1 MKSTKTLFRL
11 LVSGALT
18 ASMLLPSSL
27 AVYQAK
33 VKADSLYLRSAPG
46 GSVIATLSQGTTV
59 AVTNNSS
66 EWYKVIVDGKEG
78 YVSGSYLTGTTAT
91 DFSVGSGKITCSST
105 VNLRSEANTSSSIL
119 ASLSNGT
126 AVTITGVSGGWYKV
140 SVNGKTGYVHPDYV
154 QVNGGSSA
162 STGTTAS
169 APAAAAGKVSCSST
183 VNLRAE
189 ANTSSN
195 ILASLANGTA
205 VTLGAKENGWYK
217 VSVNGKSGYI
227 KADYIT
233 TSVSSSANMASYSG
247 LSAKRTAVLDYAAKF
262 LGAYYDT
269 KIYENDPFQHLDVN
283 GVGKL
288 VEMACKLGRQTNP
301 GLELGIC
308 GEHGGD
314 PSSIAFCHKV
324 GLDYVSC
331 SPFRVPIARLA
342 AAQAAIREEQ

>member
-91 DFSVGSGKITCSST
+91 DFSVGSGRITCSST

-119 ASLSNGT
+119 TSLSNGT
-126 AVTITGVSGGWYKV
+126 AVTITGVSG
-140 SVNGKTGYVHPDYV
+140 
-154 QVNGGSSA
+154 
-162 STGTTAS
+162 
-169 APAAAAGKVSCSST
+169 
-183 VNLRAE
+183 
-189 ANTSSN
+189 
-195 ILASLANGTA
+195 
-205 VTLGAKENGWYK
+205 GWYK

-262 LGAYYDT
+262 LGVPYVY
-269 KIYENDPFQHLDVN
+269 
-283 GVGKL
+283 
-288 VEMACKLGRQTNP
+288 
-301 GLELGIC
+301 
-308 GEHGGD
+308 GGST
-314 PSSIAFCHKV
+314 PSGFDCSGFTSYVYKNTVCSI
-324 GLDYVSC
+324 
-331 SPFRVPIARLA
+331 PRV
-342 AAQAAIREEQ
+342 AQAQYDATTRVSRDDLLPGDLVFFGSSAYSISHVGIYVGDGQFIHAPHTGDVVKYDSLSGSYATRFQGGGRVIFD

>member
-46 GSVIATLSQGTTV
+46 GSIIATLSQGTTV

-91 DFSVGSGKITCSST
+91 DFSVGSGRITCSST

-126 AVTITGVSGGWYKV
+126 AVTITGVSG
-140 SVNGKTGYVHPDYV
+140 
-154 QVNGGSSA
+154 
-162 STGTTAS
+162 
-169 APAAAAGKVSCSST
+169 
-183 VNLRAE
+183 
-189 ANTSSN
+189 
-195 ILASLANGTA
+195 
-205 VTLGAKENGWYK
+205 GWYK

-262 LGAYYDT
+262 LGVPYVY
-269 KIYENDPFQHLDVN
+269 
-283 GVGKL
+283 
-288 VEMACKLGRQTNP
+288 
-301 GLELGIC
+301 
-308 GEHGGD
+308 GGST
-314 PSSIAFCHKV
+314 PSGFDCSGFTSYVYKNTVCSIE
-324 GLDYVSC
+324 
-331 SPFRVPIARLA
+331 RV
-342 AAQAAIREEQ
+342 AQAQFDTTTRVSRDELLPGDLVFFGSSAYSISHVGIYVGDGQFIHAPHTGDVVKYDSLSGSYATRFQGGGRVIFD

>member
-119 ASLSNGT
+119 TSLSNGT
-126 AVTITGVSGGWYKV
+126 AVTITGVSG
-140 SVNGKTGYVHPDYV
+140 
-154 QVNGGSSA
+154 
-162 STGTTAS
+162 
-169 APAAAAGKVSCSST
+169 
-183 VNLRAE
+183 
-189 ANTSSN
+189 
-195 ILASLANGTA
+195 
-205 VTLGAKENGWYK
+205 GWYK

-262 LGAYYDT
+262 LGVPYVY
-269 KIYENDPFQHLDVN
+269 
-283 GVGKL
+283 
-288 VEMACKLGRQTNP
+288 
-301 GLELGIC
+301 
-308 GEHGGD
+308 GGST
-314 PSSIAFCHKV
+314 PSGFDCSGFTSYVYQNTVCSIE
-324 GLDYVSC
+324 
-331 SPFRVPIARLA
+331 RV
-342 AAQAAIREEQ
+342 AQAQFDTTTRVSRDELLPGDLVFFGSSAYSISHVGIYVGDGQFIHAPHTGDVVKYDSLSGSYATRFQGGGPVIFD

>member
-140 SVNGKTGYVHPDYV
+140 SVNGK
-154 QVNGGSSA
+154 
-162 STGTTAS
+162 
-169 APAAAAGKVSCSST
+169 
-183 VNLRAE
+183 
-189 ANTSSN
+189 
-195 ILASLANGTA
+195 
-205 VTLGAKENGWYK
+205 
-217 VSVNGKSGYI
+217 SGYI

-262 LGAYYDT
+262 LGVPYVY
-269 KIYENDPFQHLDVN
+269 
-283 GVGKL
+283 
-288 VEMACKLGRQTNP
+288 
-301 GLELGIC
+301 
-308 GEHGGD
+308 GGST
-314 PSSIAFCHKV
+314 PSGFDCSGFTSYVYKNTVCSIE
-324 GLDYVSC
+324 
-331 SPFRVPIARLA
+331 RV
-342 AAQAAIREEQ
+342 AQAQFDTTTRVSRDELLPGDLVFFGSSAYSISHVGIYVGDGQFIHAPHTGDVVKYDSLSGSYATRFQGGGRVIFD

>member
-119 ASLSNGT
+119 TSLSNGT
-126 AVTITGVSGGWYKV
+126 AVTITGVSG
-140 SVNGKTGYVHPDYV
+140 
-154 QVNGGSSA
+154 
-162 STGTTAS
+162 
-169 APAAAAGKVSCSST
+169 
-183 VNLRAE
+183 
-189 ANTSSN
+189 
-195 ILASLANGTA
+195 
-205 VTLGAKENGWYK
+205 GWYK

-262 LGAYYDT
+262 LGVPYVY
-269 KIYENDPFQHLDVN
+269 
-283 GVGKL
+283 
-288 VEMACKLGRQTNP
+288 
-301 GLELGIC
+301 
-308 GEHGGD
+308 GGST
-314 PSSIAFCHKV
+314 PSGFDCSGFTSYVYKNTVCSIE
-324 GLDYVSC
+324 
-331 SPFRVPIARLA
+331 RV
-342 AAQAAIREEQ
+342 AQAQFDTTPRVSRDELLPGDLVFFGSSAYSISHVGIYVGDGQFIHAPHTGDVVKYDSLSGSYATRFQGGGRVIFD

>member
-91 DFSVGSGKITCSST
+91 DFSVGSGRITCSST

-126 AVTITGVSGGWYKV
+126 AVTITGVSG
-140 SVNGKTGYVHPDYV
+140 
-154 QVNGGSSA
+154 
-162 STGTTAS
+162 
-169 APAAAAGKVSCSST
+169 
-183 VNLRAE
+183 
-189 ANTSSN
+189 
-195 ILASLANGTA
+195 
-205 VTLGAKENGWYK
+205 GWYK

-262 LGAYYDT
+262 LGVPYVY
-269 KIYENDPFQHLDVN
+269 
-283 GVGKL
+283 
-288 VEMACKLGRQTNP
+288 
-301 GLELGIC
+301 
-308 GEHGGD
+308 GGST
-314 PSSIAFCHKV
+314 PSGFDCSGFTSYVYKNTVCSIE
-324 GLDYVSC
+324 
-331 SPFRVPIARLA
+331 RV
-342 AAQAAIREEQ
+342 AQAQFDTTTRVSRDELLPGDLVFFGSSAYSISHVGIYVGDGQFIHAPHTGDVVKYDSLSGSYATRFQGGGRVIFD

>member
-119 ASLSNGT
+119 TSLSNGT
-126 AVTITGVSGGWYKV
+126 AVTITGVSG
-140 SVNGKTGYVHPDYV
+140 
-154 QVNGGSSA
+154 
-162 STGTTAS
+162 
-169 APAAAAGKVSCSST
+169 
-183 VNLRAE
+183 
-189 ANTSSN
+189 
-195 ILASLANGTA
+195 
-205 VTLGAKENGWYK
+205 GWYK

-262 LGAYYDT
+262 LGVPYVY
-269 KIYENDPFQHLDVN
+269 
-283 GVGKL
+283 
-288 VEMACKLGRQTNP
+288 
-301 GLELGIC
+301 
-308 GEHGGD
+308 GGST
-314 PSSIAFCHKV
+314 SSGFDCS
-324 GLDYVSC
+324 GFTSYVYKNTVC
-331 SPFRVPIARLA
+331 SIERV
-342 AAQAAIREEQ
+342 AQAQFDTTTRVSRDELLPGDLVFFGSSAYSISHVGIYVGDGQFIHAPHTGDVVKYDSLSGSYATRFQGGGRVIFD

>member
-119 ASLSNGT
+119 TSLSNGT

-140 SVNGKTGYVHPDYV
+140 SVNGKT
-154 QVNGGSSA
+154 
-162 STGTTAS
+162 
-169 APAAAAGKVSCSST
+169 
-183 VNLRAE
+183 
-189 ANTSSN
+189 
-195 ILASLANGTA
+195 
-205 VTLGAKENGWYK
+205 
-217 VSVNGKSGYI
+217 GYI

-262 LGAYYDT
+262 LGVPYVY
-269 KIYENDPFQHLDVN
+269 
-283 GVGKL
+283 
-288 VEMACKLGRQTNP
+288 
-301 GLELGIC
+301 
-308 GEHGGD
+308 GGT
-314 PSSIAFCHKV
+314 PSGFDCSGFTSYVYKNTVCSIE
-324 GLDYVSC
+324 
-331 SPFRVPIARLA
+331 RV
-342 AAQAAIREEQ
+342 AQAQFDTTTRVSRDELLPGDLVFFGSSAYSISHVGIYVGDGQFIHAPHTGDVVKYDSLSGSYATRFQGGGRVIFD

>member
-140 SVNGKTGYVHPDYV
+140 SVNGKTGY
-154 QVNGGSSA
+154 
-162 STGTTAS
+162 
-169 APAAAAGKVSCSST
+169 
-183 VNLRAE
+183 
-189 ANTSSN
+189 
-195 ILASLANGTA
+195 
-205 VTLGAKENGWYK
+205 
-217 VSVNGKSGYI
+217 I

-262 LGAYYDT
+262 LGVPYVY
-269 KIYENDPFQHLDVN
+269 
-283 GVGKL
+283 
-288 VEMACKLGRQTNP
+288 
-301 GLELGIC
+301 
-308 GEHGGD
+308 GGST
-314 PSSIAFCHKV
+314 PSGFDCSGFTSYVYKNTVCSIE
-324 GLDYVSC
+324 
-331 SPFRVPIARLA
+331 RV
-342 AAQAAIREEQ
+342 AQAQFDTTTRVSRDELLPGDLVFFGSSAYSISHVGIYVGDGQFIHAPHTGDVVKYDSLSGSYATRFQGGGRVIFD

>member
-11 LVSGALT
+11 LGTGALT
-18 ASMLLPSSL
+18 ASMMLPSSL

-140 SVNGKTGYVHPDYV
+140 SVNGK
-154 QVNGGSSA
+154 
-162 STGTTAS
+162 
-169 APAAAAGKVSCSST
+169 
-183 VNLRAE
+183 
-189 ANTSSN
+189 
-195 ILASLANGTA
+195 
-205 VTLGAKENGWYK
+205 
-217 VSVNGKSGYI
+217 SGYI

-262 LGAYYDT
+262 LGVPYVYGGST
-269 KIYENDPFQHLDVN
+269 PSGF
-283 GVGKL
+283 
-288 VEMACKLGRQTNP
+288 ACSGFTSYVYKNTV
-301 GLELGIC
+301 C
-308 GEHGGD
+308 
-314 PSSIAFCHKV
+314 SIE
-324 GLDYVSC
+324 
-331 SPFRVPIARLA
+331 RV
-342 AAQAAIREEQ
+342 AQAQFDTTTRVSRDELLPGDLVFFGSSAYSISHVGIYVGDGQFIHAPHTGDVVKYDSLSGSYATRFQGGGRVIFD

>member
-140 SVNGKTGYVHPDYV
+140 SVNGK
-154 QVNGGSSA
+154 
-162 STGTTAS
+162 
-169 APAAAAGKVSCSST
+169 
-183 VNLRAE
+183 
-189 ANTSSN
+189 
-195 ILASLANGTA
+195 
-205 VTLGAKENGWYK
+205 
-217 VSVNGKSGYI
+217 SGYI

-262 LGAYYDT
+262 LGVPYVY
-269 KIYENDPFQHLDVN
+269 
-283 GVGKL
+283 
-288 VEMACKLGRQTNP
+288 
-301 GLELGIC
+301 
-308 GEHGGD
+308 GGST
-314 PSSIAFCHKV
+314 PSGFDCSGFTSYVYKNTVCSIE
-324 GLDYVSC
+324 
-331 SPFRVPIARLA
+331 RV
-342 AAQAAIREEQ
+342 AQAQFDTTTRVSRDELLPGDLVFFGSSAYSISHVGIYVGDGQFIHAPHTGDVVKYESLSGSYASRFQGGGRVIFD

>member
-140 SVNGKTGYVHPDYV
+140 SVNGK
-154 QVNGGSSA
+154 
-162 STGTTAS
+162 
-169 APAAAAGKVSCSST
+169 
-183 VNLRAE
+183 
-189 ANTSSN
+189 
-195 ILASLANGTA
+195 
-205 VTLGAKENGWYK
+205 
-217 VSVNGKSGYI
+217 SGYI

-262 LGAYYDT
+262 LGVPYVY
-269 KIYENDPFQHLDVN
+269 
-283 GVGKL
+283 
-288 VEMACKLGRQTNP
+288 
-301 GLELGIC
+301 
-308 GEHGGD
+308 GGST
-314 PSSIAFCHKV
+314 PSGFDCSGFTSYVYKNTVCSIE
-324 GLDYVSC
+324 
-331 SPFRVPIARLA
+331 RV
-342 AAQAAIREEQ
+342 AQAQFDPTTRVSRDELLPGDLVFFGSSAYSISHVGIYVGDGQFIHAPHTGDVVKYDSLSGSYATRFQGGGRVIFD

>member
-140 SVNGKTGYVHPDYV
+140 SVNGK
-154 QVNGGSSA
+154 
-162 STGTTAS
+162 
-169 APAAAAGKVSCSST
+169 
-183 VNLRAE
+183 
-189 ANTSSN
+189 
-195 ILASLANGTA
+195 
-205 VTLGAKENGWYK
+205 
-217 VSVNGKSGYI
+217 SGYI

-262 LGAYYDT
+262 LGVPYVYGGSTPSGFDCSGFTSYVYKNTVGSIPRVAQAQYDAT
-269 KIYENDPFQHLDVN
+269 TRVSRDDLLPGD
-283 GVGKL
+283 L
-288 VEMACKLGRQTNP
+288 VFFGSST
-301 GLELGIC
+301 
-308 GEHGGD
+308 
-314 PSSIAFCHKV
+314 SSISHV
-324 GLDYVSC
+324 GIYVGSNQFIHAP
-331 SPFRVPIARLA
+331 STGDVVKYSSLTGSYATRYQGAGRVIF
-342 AAQAAIREEQ
+342 E

>member
-46 GSVIATLSQGTTV
+46 GSIIATLAQGTTV

-91 DFSVGSGKITCSST
+91 DFSVGSGRITCSST

-126 AVTITGVSGGWYKV
+126 AVTITGVSG
-140 SVNGKTGYVHPDYV
+140 
-154 QVNGGSSA
+154 
-162 STGTTAS
+162 
-169 APAAAAGKVSCSST
+169 
-183 VNLRAE
+183 
-189 ANTSSN
+189 
-195 ILASLANGTA
+195 
-205 VTLGAKENGWYK
+205 GWYK

-262 LGAYYDT
+262 LGVPYVY
-269 KIYENDPFQHLDVN
+269 
-283 GVGKL
+283 
-288 VEMACKLGRQTNP
+288 
-301 GLELGIC
+301 
-308 GEHGGD
+308 GGST
-314 PSSIAFCHKV
+314 PSGFDCSGFTSYVYKNTVCSIE
-324 GLDYVSC
+324 
-331 SPFRVPIARLA
+331 RV
-342 AAQAAIREEQ
+342 AQAQFDTTTRVSRDELLPGDLVFFGSSAYSISHVGIYVGDGQFIHAPHTGDVVKYDSLSGSYATRFQGGGRVIFD

>member
-46 GSVIATLSQGTTV
+46 GSGIATLSQGTTV

-119 ASLSNGT
+119 TSLSNGT
-126 AVTITGVSGGWYKV
+126 AVTITGVSG
-140 SVNGKTGYVHPDYV
+140 
-154 QVNGGSSA
+154 
-162 STGTTAS
+162 
-169 APAAAAGKVSCSST
+169 
-183 VNLRAE
+183 
-189 ANTSSN
+189 
-195 ILASLANGTA
+195 
-205 VTLGAKENGWYK
+205 GWYK

-262 LGAYYDT
+262 LGVPYVY
-269 KIYENDPFQHLDVN
+269 
-283 GVGKL
+283 
-288 VEMACKLGRQTNP
+288 
-301 GLELGIC
+301 
-308 GEHGGD
+308 GGST
-314 PSSIAFCHKV
+314 PSGFDCSGFTSYVYKNTVCSIE
-324 GLDYVSC
+324 
-331 SPFRVPIARLA
+331 RV
-342 AAQAAIREEQ
+342 AQAQFDTTTRVSRQV